1 MSNVRDTQDVIE
13 QVIDESVLKLLKGT
27 DTTQKAMFNKIMAL
41 ARGLTLNA
49 DGTIKQSTANLK
61 AIREVKA
68 ILSNTL
74 KTKAYKADVK
84 GYTDEFNTVKGIN
97 DEYLGTLSEGF
108 NPEKLVYK
116 EVQKQAVSLTQSSLL
131 GAGVDENIIKPVA
144 NILQD
149 SITSGAMY
157 GDMIQSLQTEI
168 LGDAERLGHLKR
180 YSSQISWDAIEQFNR
195 QYKNTVSS
203 DLGMEWFQYSSGTS
217 QDSRSYCKKRVRR
230 FFHKKEIEQSSKGK
244 WEGKIPNTTSS
255 NIFTYAGGYNC
266 RHSYD
271 PVLIDGVPNH
281 VKERNYSKGN
291 IGTTEEKNVVDQVLT
306 KKDSQQLNTKN
317 GKYKASRKKIHNK
330 IEKDILKD
338 GRPSKDKTVYMSGGA
353 PANGKSEIINSGKI
367 KYPKHIVK
375 IDPDGIKKK
384 LPEYEPL
391 VKMKNPKAAAFT
403 HEESS
408 FLSKDILQ
416 KSVNKNFDVLLDGTG
431 DGSFEKLG
439 KKIAVMKSN
448 GHRISADYVTLDTDL
463 CLKLAAQRS
472 AKTGRK
478 VPKSYIREVNE
489 SVARVLPQ
497 AIKAGYY
504 DDLRLWDT
512 NIWRHPRL
520 IAEYKDGKMNV
531 VNKDLYSRFLAK
543 ADPKTDFSKYKKL
556 DGTKKSGPATFE

>member
-97 DEYLGTLSEGF
+97 DEYLGTISEGF

-203 DLGMEWFQYSSGTS
+203 DLGHEWYQYASGTS
-217 QDSRSYCKKRVRR
+217 RDSRSYCKKRVRR
-230 FFHKKEIEQSSKGK
+230 FFHKKEIEDSARLK
-244 WEGKIPNTTSS
+244 WEGKIPTTTAS

-271 PVLIDGVPNH
+271 AVLIDSVPKR
-281 VKERNYSKGN
+281 VILRNIANGN
-291 IGTTEEKNVVDQVLT
+291 YT
-306 KKDSQQLNTKN
+306 
-317 GKYKASRKKIHNK
+317 
-330 IEKDILKD
+330 
-338 GRPSKDKTVYMSGGA
+338 PSKEILDKL
-353 PANGKSEIINSGKI
+353 K
-367 KYPKHIVK
+367 PKK
-375 IDPDGIKKK
+375 
-384 LPEYEPL
+384 
-391 VKMKNPKAAAFT
+391 
-403 HEESS
+403 
-408 FLSKDILQ
+408 
-416 KSVNKNFDVLLDGTG
+416 
-431 DGSFEKLG
+431 
-439 KKIAVMKSN
+439 
-448 GHRISADYVTLDTDL
+448 
-463 CLKLAAQRS
+463 
-472 AKTGRK
+472 
-478 VPKSYIREVNE
+478 
-489 SVARVLPQ
+489 
-497 AIKAGYY
+497 
-504 DDLRLWDT
+504 
-512 NIWRHPRL
+512 
-520 IAEYKDGKMNV
+520 
-531 VNKDLYSRFLAK
+531 
-543 ADPKTDFSKYKKL
+543 
-556 DGTKKSGPATFE
+556 